1 MIKVVTSCCGRFH
14 IFDQAAQL
22 ENLGYLYRLIH
33 SDPKFLSKRWG
44 LPNSKVI
51 SFLLVGILAR
61 LLRHIPENMRKFYT
75 PYVHI
80 YFGKKLS
87 KAIPKDS
94 SVFIGLSSF
103 SLEAIDKCKGLG
115 ILTIVD
121 HGSLHPEYERDLIA
135 DEEKILGLQP
145 GRFIA
150 SEKLIT
156 RQKNEFLNA
165 DYIFVLSEAA
175 KKSLINKGVPPG
187 KVFVNSCGVDL
198 SSFYKKEGSDSPF
211 RIIFCGSITP
221 RKGLHYLLQAFQEL
235 KLPAAEVWIVGTSN
249 DLEYIRYLKKN
260 YTSASIK
267 YKGSF
272 SQSQLVHVYNE
283 CSVFVLPSISD
294 GFGMVVS
301 QAQACGLPVIT
312 TENVGAADIIK
323 DGVNG
328 FIIPIREIETLK
340 NRIKVLYYDRK
351 FLMKMSEAALIYSK
365 NNFGWDNYGKRLAQF
380 LDEHIAEQFH
390 TTRKFIP

>member
-22 ENLGYLYRLIH
+22 DKLGYLYKLIH
-33 SDPKFLSKRWG
+33 SDPKFLSKKWG
-44 LPNSKVI
+44 LPDSKVT
-51 SFLLVGILAR
+51 SFLMVGILAR
-61 LLRHIPENMRKFYT
+61 LLRCLPDKISKFYI
-75 PYVHI
+75 PFVHI
-80 YFGKKLS
+80 YFGKELAKF
-87 KAIPKDS
+87 IPKDF

-103 SLEAIDKCKGLG
+103 SIEAIDKCNAMG
-115 ILTIVD
+115 ILTVVD

-150 SEKLIT
+150 SEILIT
-156 RQKNEFLNA
+156 RQKNEFINA

-175 KKSLINKGVPPG
+175 KKSLIRKGVPRE

-235 KLPAAEVWIVGTSN
+235 KLPAAEVWIVGASN

-260 YTSASIK
+260 YTSVSIK

-283 CSVFVLPSISD
+283 CTVFVLPSIAD

-323 DGVNG
+323 EGVNG
-328 FIIPIREIETLK
+328 FVIPIRDVEALK
-340 NRIKVLYYDRK
+340 NRIKLLYDDRK
-351 FLMKMSEAALIYSK
+351 FLIKMSDAALTYSQ
-365 NNFGWDNYGKRLAQF
+365 NDFAWDKYGKRLARF
-380 LDEHIAEQFH
+380 LDKHAG
-390 TTRKFIP
+390 KNS

>member
-22 ENLGYLYRLIH
+22 EKLGYLYKLIH
-33 SDPKFLSKRWG
+33 SDPKFLSKKWG
-44 LPNSKVI
+44 LPDSKVT
-51 SFLLVGILAR
+51 SFLMVGILAR
-61 LLRHIPENMRKFYT
+61 LLRCLPDNISKFYI
-75 PYVHI
+75 PFVHI
-80 YFGKKLS
+80 YFGKELAKF
-87 KAIPKDS
+87 IPKDF

-103 SLEAIDKCKGLG
+103 SIEAIDKCNAMG
-115 ILTIVD
+115 ILTVVD

-150 SEKLIT
+150 SEILIT
-156 RQKNEFLNA
+156 RQKNEFINA

-175 KKSLINKGVPPG
+175 KKSLIRKGVPRE

-235 KLPAAEVWIVGTSN
+235 KLPAAEVWIVGASN
-249 DLEYIRYLKKN
+249 DFEYIRYLKKN
-260 YTSASIK
+260 YTSVSIK

-283 CSVFVLPSISD
+283 CTVFVLPSIAD

-323 DGVNG
+323 EGVNG
-328 FIIPIREIETLK
+328 FVIPIRDVEALK
-340 NRIKVLYYDRK
+340 NRIKLLYDDRK
-351 FLMKMSEAALIYSK
+351 FLIKMSDAALTYSK
-365 NNFGWDNYGKRLAQF
+365 NDFAWDKYGKRLARF
-380 LDEHIAEQFH
+380 LDKHAG
-390 TTRKFIP
+390 KNS

>member
-44 LPNSKVI
+44 LPNKKVI
-51 SFLLVGILAR
+51 SFLIVGILAR
-61 LLRHIPENMRKFYT
+61 LLKYFPENMRKFCT

-121 HGSLHPEYERDLIA
+121 HGSLHPEFEKDLIA
-135 DEEKILGLQP
+135 DEEKILGLQS

-150 SEKLIT
+150 SDKLII
-156 RQKNEFLNA
+156 RQKIEFINA

-175 KKSLINKGVPPG
+175 KKSLISKGVPQE

-198 SSFYKKEGSDSPF
+198 RSFYKKEGSDSLF

-221 RKGLHYLLQAFQEL
+221 RKGLHYLLKAFQEL
-235 KLPAAEVWIVGTSN
+235 ELPSSEVWIVGTST

-260 YTSASIK
+260 YPSKNIK

-283 CSVFVLPSISD
+283 CSIFVLPSIAD
-294 GFGMVVS
+294 GFGMVVP
-301 QAQACGLPVIT
+301 QAQACGLPVII

-328 FIIPIREIETLK
+328 FVVPIRDVDALK
-340 NRIKVLYYDRK
+340 NRIKLLYDDKR
-351 FLMKMSEAALIYSK
+351 FLIKMSDAALTYSK
-365 NNFGWDNYGKRLAQF
+365 NDFSWDKYGKRLSYF
-380 LDEHIAEQFH
+380 LEKH
-390 TTRKFIP
+390 TEKNS